1 MSRVK
6 HSGGGRTW
14 TPTEVDYTRVF
25 VEQNPW
31 QVTGEAPEE
40 WAPPVERRLAALL
53 CDTLRDVEANRFQLV
68 LGPRRVGK
76 TTCLYQSVRRLLA
89 GGVAPQRIWWFRLD
103 HPLLMPLD
111 LGALVDPARRAAR
124 PDAPAFVFLDEL
136 TYARDWDLWLK
147 TFHDERWPIRLAGS
161 SSATAALRERR
172 LESGVGRW
180 EEQYLAPYLFGE
192 FLALVGADVPLKVEG
207 TLAETLT
214 ANVADPPELTRLPPL
229 RRRFMLT
236 GGFPELLTPFARGAA
251 ASSSEAGTDSPADSR
266 PPAELDETSMLLRS
280 QRILR
285 SNAVERSIY
294 KDIPQAFGIDNPM
307 MLERLLYTLAGRVTG
322 RLSPQHL
329 CQELDGLSQPTF
341 DRYLSYLERAFLVFT
356 LPNYSGREGT
366 VQRRGRRIYFVDGA
380 VRNAALQRGVGPLT
394 DAEEMG
400 LLFENLAAGH
410 LHALARQT
418 QVRLYHWR
426 EGRHEVDLVYD
437 HPEQPLAFEIASSVR
452 HSTAGLQRFVE
463 RFPRFRG
470 RCHLVSPDAPA
481 APPDRRT
488 GIGLLPLDLLLL
500 AASRQADRALAL
512 RLAG

>member
-1 MSRVK
+1 MARVRR
-6 HSGGGRTW
+6 SDGGRSW
-14 TPTEVDYTRVF
+14 TPSALDYRRVL

-31 QVTGEAPEE
+31 QVSGEAPEE

-53 CDTLRDVEANRFQLV
+53 ADDLLDTESNRFQLV

-76 TTCLYQSVRRLLA
+76 TTCLYQAVRRLLA
-89 GGVAPQRIWWFRLD
+89 RGVAPQGIWWFRLD
-103 HPLLMPLD
+103 HPLLTPLN
-111 LGALVDPARRAAR
+111 LGELVDPVRRAAR

-147 TFHDERWPIRLAGS
+147 TFRDERWPIRLAGT

-192 FLALVGADVPLKVEG
+192 FLALVEADVPLTVEA
-207 TLAETLT
+207 TLAETLA
-214 ANVADPPELTRLPPL
+214 ANVADPPDLTGLPSL
-229 RRRFMLT
+229 RRWFLLS
-236 GGFPELLTPFARGAA
+236 GGFPELLTRFATDTR
-251 ASSSEAGTDSPADSR
+251 ASSSETRSGL
-266 PPAELDETSMLLRS
+266 PPTTAPPPGRDEASTLLRS
-280 QRILR
+280 QRTLR
-285 SNAVERSIY
+285 SDAVERSIY

-341 DRYLSYLERAFLVFT
+341 DRYLSYLERAFLVFM

-400 LLFENLAAGH
+400 LLFENMAAGH

-437 HPEQPLAFEIASSVR
+437 HPEHPLAFEIASSVR

-481 APPDRRT
+481 APPDRRA

>member
-1 MSRVK
+1 MPRNRRS
-6 HSGGGRTW
+6 SAGGRTW
-14 TPTEVDYTRVF
+14 TPTAVDYRRVL

-31 QVTGEAPEE
+31 HTVGSAPEA
-40 WAPPVERRLAALL
+40 WAPPVERGMAASL
-53 CDTLRDVEANRFQLV
+53 CDNLRSAESNRFQLV

-76 TTCLYQSVRRLLA
+76 TTCLYQAVRRLLA
-89 GGVAPQRIWWFRLD
+89 GGVARHRIWWFRLD
-103 HPLLMPLD
+103 HPLLMQSD
-111 LGALVDPARRAAR
+111 LGALVRGVAA
-124 PDAPAFVFLDEL
+124 DTGTPAFVFLDEL
-136 TYARDWDLWLK
+136 TYAQDWDLWLK
-147 TFHDERWPIRLAGS
+147 TFYDERWPIRLAGS

-192 FLALVGADVPLKVEG
+192 FLALVGADVALPVET
-207 TLAETLT
+207 TLADTL
-214 ANVADPPELTRLPPL
+214 AASVADRPDLTRLPPL
-229 RRRFMLT
+229 RRRFLLS
-236 GGFPELLTPFARGAA
+236 GGFPELLTPFGRD
-251 ASSSEAGTDSPADSR
+251 AGTPAPEAREGSPPDRAG
-266 PPAELDETSMLLRS
+266 PPVPPDEASTLLRS
-280 QRILR
+280 QRTLR
-285 SNAVERSIY
+285 SDAVERAIY

-322 RLSPQHL
+322 RLSPQNL
-329 CQELDGLSQPTF
+329 CQELDGLSQPTL

-380 VRNAALQRGVGPLT
+380 VRNAALQRGLGPLT

-400 LLFENLAAGH
+400 VLFENMAAGH

-418 QVRLYHWR
+418 GVRLYHWR

-437 HPEQPLAFEIASSVR
+437 HPEHPAAFEIASSVR
-452 HSTAGLQRFVE
+452 HSTAGLLRFME

-481 APPDRRT
+481 MRPDRQT
-488 GIGLLPLDLLLL
+488 GVGLLPLDLLLV
-500 AASRQADRALAL
+500 AASRQAERALAL